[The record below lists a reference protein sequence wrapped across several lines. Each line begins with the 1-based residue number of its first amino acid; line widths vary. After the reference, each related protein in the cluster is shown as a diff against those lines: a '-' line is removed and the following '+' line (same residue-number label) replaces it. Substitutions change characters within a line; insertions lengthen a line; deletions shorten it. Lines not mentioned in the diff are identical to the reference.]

1 MHLFFSYHS
10 KLSETEFAGRI
21 RDGMRRVLQ
30 YENPNIQEKARQTIP
45 LESLQQEAE
54 KSLRAAQSNE
64 GPKQD
69 IKDFLLLALLKWFK
83 YTFFKWVDTLPCYQC
98 GGPTQHNGSVQPSN
112 DDLRWGASRVE
123 AHVCRV
129 CNINTRFP
137 RYTNPEKLL
146 DTRRGRCGE
155 WADCFTLCCRALGF
169 EARFVMDWTDH
180 VWTEVYSNSR
190 SRWLHCDPCENICDK
205 PLLYESGWGKKLTY
219 VMAVSK
225 DEVQDVT
232 WRYSAK
238 HQELLSRRRL
248 CRETWLRQTIHSM
261 WKRQI
266 STLPQERQK
275 ELWTRLL
282 CELTEFIC
290 IKAGDENL
298 PGRSTGSLA
307 WRQARGE
314 LGDSASSGTSDG
326 NNSNQKHFV
335 FSPSARERESEMIHI
350 VYNCATDKYV
360 RKSSGNEEL
369 LNWQTCV
376 FEFKRVFRKEE
387 PDWKM
392 AYLARSEGSTEAEI
406 TWKFDLTG
414 GYDVQVHVFL

>member
-1 MHLFFSYHS
+1 
-10 KLSETEFAGRI
+10 
-21 RDGMRRVLQ
+21 MRRVLQ
-30 YENPNIQEKARQTIP
+30 YENPTIQEKARQTIP
-45 LESLQQEAE
+45 LESLQVEADKNL
-54 KSLRAAQSNE
+54 KSAQAKGES
-64 GPKQD
+64 KQD
-69 IKDFLLLALLKWFK
+69 IRDFLLLALLKWFK
-83 YTFFKWVDTLPCYQC
+83 YTFFKWVDTLPCNKC
-98 GGPTQHNGSVQPSN
+98 GGATQHNGSVQPSS

-123 AHVCRV
+123 AHICRICQV
-129 CNINTRFP
+129 NTRFP

-146 DTRRGRCGE
+146 DTRKGRCGE

-169 EARFVMDWTDH
+169 EARFIMDWTDH

-219 VMAVSK
+219 AIAVSK

-248 CRETWLRQTIHSM
+248 CREPWLRQTIHSI
-261 WKRQI
+261 WKKQI
-266 STLPQERQK
+266 STLPQQRQK
-275 ELWTRLL
+275 ELWIRLL

-290 IKAGDENL
+290 IKTDDENL

-314 LGDSASSGTSDG
+314 LGNSASTGTTPNS
-326 NNSNQKHFV
+326 NNSNNNGFV
-335 FSPSARERESEMIHI
+335 FTPSARERESEIIH
-350 VYNCATDKYV
+350 VRYNSADNKYL
-360 RKSSGNEEL
+360 RKSSGDEEL
-369 LNWQTCV
+369 LGWDSCV
-376 FEFKRVFRKEE
+376 YEQKNIFWKEE

-392 AYLARSEGSTEAEI
+392 VYLARCEGSNSAEI

-414 GYDVQVHVFL
+414 EENLSNFELF